1 MQSNILPWLAI
12 LSLLVY
18 APIVSF
24 LDWKYRSILSHK
36 IWLPLLVLNLPIS
49 TYAFVTGIYP
59 ADLLPVITI
68 TIILWFILFCIL
80 MKSGADFIWLS
91 MITLFGVVNPIY
103 GNILIEPFIFF
114 LVIFTAATFWGLWL
128 DKIINPHSGKYYSWY
143 YRDWIKKV
151 ELQGERIPFII
162 PISVAF
168 VVAVLL

>member
-1 MQSNILPWLAI
+1 
-12 LSLLVY
+12 
-18 APIVSF
+18 
-24 LDWKYRSILSHK
+24 
-36 IWLPLLVLNLPIS
+36 
-49 TYAFVTGIYP
+49 
-59 ADLLPVITI
+59 
-68 TIILWFILFCIL
+68 
-80 MKSGADFIWLS
+80 